1 MKRPQERAYHPKNNF
16 LTAIFYIALM
26 SIAIVAILFSFFYR
40 AFSNFAK
47 EQTIDASRSITESI
61 CNSISEMND
70 SIRNLCVAQFSG
82 SDVQYLMHAEML
94 DSIEVQQTIARLKR
108 SAASNLDIQSIIT
121 YNYKTG
127 RTISTVR
134 GITDIDEPIKQILQQ
149 DEIPYLTPIPREL
162 AQTDYYTS
170 GLVFSYVIYDTY
182 RAGDINCAMIVNINA
197 DWLTESLKKQA
208 ESQENLIVFDD
219 QFRQIA
225 STVHDIHDLSRSVPD
240 YAKSLLGA
248 SGSVE
253 TVDGEKYFVSVSTI
267 TGTNWYLLRQVPY
280 SVMLSQFRTLEKTLL
295 LFTTGILLLA
305 LVISVFVVRGIYRP
319 IRKIASILQLQNY
332 APDIS
337 VPRMDALNYISQTLE
352 QVDHQYRH
360 IQETAQ
366 LLVQR
371 NLLRSMLLGVTPSG
385 LDEQSIQRA
394 KTDIQTVLAPCY
406 MLLLRIDNVTAYAKL
421 SQEQCRS
428 LAECLAEHLHQTL
441 PLHPDS
447 PLIDTAP
454 GDFVIFMEQNPQ
466 SHIQALRSVQTA
478 FLRQTGFSIGI
489 FAEND
494 ENRQC
499 SSVFHRR
506 FSQLLQV
513 SKYRIYHN
521 ISCLLCGLSC
531 LELDKQPFAY
541 PEQLAVSL
549 KTALRRSDETESL
562 LLYDQ
567 FALAA
572 QNNSTDNYK
581 LCMMQLFSSFQSVC
595 EERSSY
601 ALTGTDTDMD
611 QLYYQCFHA
620 EFSQQYDDVFR
631 TFIVRFCTTEQKT
644 AVKHNVVLETV
655 RDYILIH
662 YSNTELS
669 LKLIASELQIS
680 QSYLGKLFREEY
692 GLSVKDYITQ
702 IRLETAAKN
711 LTTTSMSIRQIMEL
725 SGYDSESN
733 FYRLFKSNYG
743 VTPSNYRL
751 SNSLQKTQDAQP

>member
-1 MKRPQERAYHPKNNF
+1 MERSKSKSYHPKNNF
-16 LTAIFYIALM
+16 LTAVFYIALM
-26 SIAIVAILFSFFYR
+26 SIVIVAILFLFFYQ

-47 EQTIDASRSITESI
+47 EQTMDASRSITERI
-61 CNSISEMND
+61 CYSISEMND
-70 SIRNLCVAQFSG
+70 SIRNLCITQFYD
-82 SDVQYLMHAEML
+82 SDVQYLMHAEKL

-162 AQTDYYTS
+162 TQTDYYTS

-182 RAGDINCAMIVNINA
+182 QARDINCAMIVNIND
-197 DWLTESLKKQA
+197 DWLTESLKKQT

-225 STVHDIHDLSRSVPD
+225 STVNDIHNLSQSVPN
-240 YAKSLLGA
+240 YAAELLGT
-248 SGSVE
+248 SGIIE
-253 TVDGEKYFVSVSTI
+253 ATDGEKYFISVSAI
-267 TGTNWYLLRQVPY
+267 TGTNWYLLRQVPF
-280 SVMLSQFRTLEKTLL
+280 SVMLSKFHTLEKKLL
-295 LFTTGILLLA
+295 LFTTGILILA
-305 LVISVFVVRGIYRP
+305 LAISVFVVRGIYRP
-319 IRKIASILQLQNY
+319 IRKIASLLQLQNY
-332 APDIS
+332 APEIPA
-337 VPRMDALNYISQTLE
+337 PRMDALNYISQTLE

-385 LDEQSIQRA
+385 LDEQSVQHARA
-394 KTDIQTVLAPCY
+394 SILDALSPYY
-406 MLLLRIDNVTAYAKL
+406 MVLLRMDHAASYTKL
-421 SQEQCRS
+421 SQEQRR
-428 LAECLAEHLHQTL
+428 LLVECLSDYLHQTL
-441 PLHPDS
+441 PMHTDS

-454 GDFVIFMEQNPQ
+454 GDFVVFMEQDPQ
-466 SHIQALRSVQTA
+466 AYIEALRTVQNE
-478 FLRQTGFSIGI
+478 FLRQTGFSIRI
-489 FAEND
+489 FAESD
-494 ENRQC
+494 QDRTS

-506 FSQLLQV
+506 FSQLLRV
-513 SKYRIYHN
+513 SKYRMYRSV
-521 ISCLLCGLSC
+521 SCLIYGSDC
-531 LELDKQPFAY
+531 LTLEKQPFMY
-541 PEQLAVSL
+541 PEQLAASL
-549 KTALRRSDETESL
+549 KSALRRSDETESL

-572 QNNSTDNYK
+572 QDNSTDNYK
-581 LCMMQLFSSFQSVC
+581 LCMMQLFASFQSVW

-601 ALTGTDTDMD
+601 ALTSTIADMD
-611 QLYYQCFHA
+611 QLYHQCFHA

-631 TFIVRFCTTEQKT
+631 EFIVRFCTTEQKI
-644 AVKHNVVLETV
+644 AAKHNVILETV
-655 RDYILIH
+655 RDYINLH

-669 LKLIASELQIS
+669 LKLIAAELQIS

-692 GLSVKDYITQ
+692 GLSVKDYITNV
-702 IRLETAAKN
+702 RLETAAKN
-711 LTTTSMSIRQIMEL
+711 LTTTTMSIRQIMEL

-733 FYRLFKSNYG
+733 FYRLFKSCYG

-751 SNSLQKTQDAQP
+751 SHSLQKTQDSQT